1 MEYNVFIPTAGIGS
15 RLGTLTKYL
24 NKSLIS
30 ISAKPAISH
39 IIEKY
44 PSNIVFIIALGYKGH
59 LVKEFIE
66 LAYPERKFIF
76 VEINPYQGDGSGL
89 GHTLISC
96 KKHLDKPFIF
106 HSCDTL
112 VAEDIPPPLENWLG
126 IGACDKIESFR
137 TIKINKNKVTKF
149 FEKNSKVDSLNKPY
163 IGLCGVNNINLFWDK
178 MDDCSKDGISIG
190 EVYGLEN
197 LIPNIKAI
205 NFTWYD
211 TGQLENLKKTRLKIK
226 EANSPN
232 ILEKPNE
239 EIWFVAENVI
249 KFSSDKSFIK
259 NRVKRSKI
267 LYPYVP
273 SIKEHKK
280 YMYKYKFVRGEII
293 SECINI
299 PLFNDLLNHSKIFWN
314 MEQYETYPD
323 IDLNRLCEKFY
334 KEKTYKRIKAF
345 HKKNEIEDSS
355 HIINNIEVSKI
366 ETLLERINWEKICC
380 GKKSRFHGD
389 FHFENILFDK
399 DRKIFT
405 FIDWRQDFSEEINY
419 GDIYYD
425 LSKLL
430 HGLIINHSIINEKLF
445 SINIE
450 KNKKIVDYDFNRK
463 QVLVDCELFYYK
475 WLKSEGFDVL
485 KVKIIT
491 SLIFLNIASLHH
503 YPYSHLLYFLGK
515 KMLSEQV

>member
-89 GHTLISC
+89 GHTLIFC

-106 HSCDTL
+106 NSCDTL

-149 FEKNSKVDSLNKPY
+149 LEKNSKVDSLNKPY

-249 KFSSDKSFIK
+249 KLSSDKSFIK

-267 LYPYVP
+267 LSPYVP

-299 PLFNDLLNHSKIFWN
+299 PLFKDLLNHSKIFWN

-323 IDLNRLCEKFY
+323 IDLNRLFEKFY